1 MHIKVNFSGRA
12 LHYTEEE
19 MAVVLE
25 ALRTADPL
33 TQGRYQQAFQEKFQT
48 FNSVKH
54 AFAMMNGTAALEVAA
69 RLCRLKA
76 GDEVIV
82 PSHTFTSSAY
92 PFAKT
97 GAALVWADINP
108 ATRVVDAESI
118 ARVLSPETRVIVVV
132 HLYGYVADM
141 PAITALAKERG
152 ILLVEDACQAIGA
165 DIDGVK
171 AGNFA
176 DIGIFS
182 FHSHKNLTT
191 LGEGGMMTVR
201 DDRYAALIPMLRH
214 NGHCAFPGERPDYW
228 KPAMGNVDFPEL
240 EGERLWPGNYC
251 LGEVECALGAKQLDR
266 VLTINAEKRLRALAF
281 IDALAGYP
289 ELVFHRVDTTRH
301 NYHLLAARMD
311 GSVERRD
318 DFIRR
323 MFYEHGVKCVVQ
335 YYPLNRYPLYQK
347 LGFGRADCPNADDFF
362 DHMISFPFQHNLTDE
377 ELEHMLSA
385 AKRVLD
391 QQRAGK

>member
-1 MHIKVNFSGRA
+1 MECTVNFSGRA
-12 LHYTEEE
+12 LDYTEEE
-19 MAVVLE
+19 TAVVLE

-33 TQGRYQQAFQEKFQT
+33 TQGRYQQAFQEKFKV
-48 FNSVKH
+48 FNGARY

-69 RLCRLKA
+69 KLCRLKP
-76 GDEVIV
+76 GDEVV
-82 PSHTFTSSAY
+82 APVHTFTSSAY

-97 GAALVWADINP
+97 GAALVWADSDP
-108 ATRVVDAESI
+108 ATRVVDAARI
-118 ARVLSPETRVIVVV
+118 ARVLSPRTKVIVVV

-141 PAITALAKERG
+141 PSIMELAEERG
-152 ILLVEDACQAIGA
+152 ILVVEDACQAIGA
-165 DIDGVK
+165 DIGGVK

-176 DIGIFS
+176 DFGIFS

-191 LGEGGMMTVR
+191 LGEGGMITVR
-201 DDRYAALIPMLRH
+201 DDRYAALIPMIRH
-214 NGHCAFPGERPDYW
+214 NGHCPFPGERPDYW
-228 KPAMGNVDFPEL
+228 KPAMGDVDFPEL
-240 EGERLWPGNYC
+240 EGERIWPGNYC

-266 VLTINAEKRLRALAF
+266 VLTINAEKRDRALAF
-281 IDALAGYP
+281 IDALAEYP
-289 ELVFHRVDTTRH
+289 ELVFHRVETTRH

-335 YYPLNRYPLYQK
+335 YCPLNRYPLYRK
-347 LGFGRADCPNADDFF
+347 LGFGRADCPDADDFF
-362 DHMISFPFQHNLTDE
+362 DHMISFPFQHNLTE
-377 ELEHMLSA
+377 EEFRHMLGA